1 MNLEMELNA
10 LPKLVIYATRDSIVA
25 TCLQITNLNTFWD
38 FALIHSP
45 TLVMA
50 RIMATDAAI
59 ELDDFSK
66 KRAEKQLLQ
75 QQQNEQESSRTSEYD
90 IHDGSVAAWAWTSAA
105 LCVD

>member
-1 MNLEMELNA
+1 
-10 LPKLVIYATRDSIVA
+10 
-25 TCLQITNLNTFWD
+25 
-38 FALIHSP
+38 
-45 TLVMA
+45 MA

-75 QQQNEQESSRTSEYD
+75 QQQNEQESSRKSEYD
-90 IHDGSVAAWAWTSAA
+90 THDGSVAAWAWTSAA

>member
-1 MNLEMELNA
+1 
-10 LPKLVIYATRDSIVA
+10 
-25 TCLQITNLNTFWD
+25 
-38 FALIHSP
+38 
-45 TLVMA
+45 MA

-75 QQQNEQESSRTSEYD
+75 QQQNEQESSRKSEYD